1 MLPQCLE
8 LSVAKGC
15 NAMLDGGSLVLEC
28 LFPWRE
34 EEDEFGDRK
43 SFGPVIDFVNIGE
56 DIAPIRVEEQG

>member
-1 MLPQCLE
+1 
-8 LSVAKGC
+8 
-15 NAMLDGGSLVLEC
+15 MLDGGSLVLEC